1 MKYEAVTL
9 VILGSL
15 FTLIG
20 VVIGSYL
27 SHQSAKDLFE
37 IEQKSNLRIRSYSR
51 LMGIKLPIIQANQTN
66 LEAKMLCE
74 FYETRFLSLSKN
86 PEDLAEAKRQN
97 ERGLDLIPRISDL
110 NRDLFETLGEV
121 MIAYRMDNELSKQ
134 IDKLYNFQSANVKL
148 KNRDK
153 IKTEADLE
161 KWKEEANSQLKP
173 YLNREFREPME
184 SILEIL
190 KRKIEETGT

>member
-1 MKYEAVTL
+1 MKYEAIAL
-9 VILGSL
+9 AIIGSL

-27 SHQSAKDLFE
+27 SHKSAKDLFE
-37 IEQKSNLRIRSYSR
+37 IEQRSNLRIRSYSR
-51 LMGIKLPIIQANQTN
+51 LMGIKLPIIQTNQTN

-86 PEDLAEAKRQN
+86 PEDFAEAKRQN

-110 NRDLFETLGEV
+110 NRDLFETLGEI
-121 MIAYRMDNELSKQ
+121 MIAYEMDDELSKQ
-134 IDKLYNFQSANVKL
+134 IDKLYHFQSANVEL

-153 IKTEADLE
+153 IKSEADLE
-161 KWKEEANSQLKP
+161 KWKEEANSQIKA
-173 YLNREFREPME
+173 YLNSEFRDPIE
-184 SILEIL
+184 SLLKTL
-190 KRKIEETGT
+190 KRKIEKTGT